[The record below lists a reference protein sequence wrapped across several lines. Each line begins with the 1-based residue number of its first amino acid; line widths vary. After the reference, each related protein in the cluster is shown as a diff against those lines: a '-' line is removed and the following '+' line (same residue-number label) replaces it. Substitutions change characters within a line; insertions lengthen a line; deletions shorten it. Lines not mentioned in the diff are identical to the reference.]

1 LEKFSG
7 SSVWYAAVML
17 AARRATERYG
27 LAVCLACLGLTGA
40 VLWLTADEPVRR
52 LLVNT
57 LVLCGGVA
65 TISVP
70 PGMLLAILLT
80 RTNVGGRNLGWLLLL
95 TLLFLPLHSTAA
107 GWVALFG
114 KLGSQS
120 SAFFQTTQPLVNGM
134 PAVVWIHS
142 MAAIPWV
149 TLIISLGL
157 WTIPREVEEAAL
169 LDVSPVRFF
178 LGLGLRYF
186 FPFVMAAGLWA
197 VITTAGEMTVTNLYM
212 VSTYAEELYNSVA
225 QGADAPTAG
234 IRLLPGICGT
244 ALLAC
249 SVCGLI
255 AALLPAGLG
264 KLFQRPRVYRLG
276 AWHPSMTIVSWCM
289 LLLVF
294 GVPLVSLALKA
305 GMVKQAVAGEH
316 VRSWSL
322 AALGD
327 VLLSSP
333 YRFRAEFGYSALF
346 AASGA
351 VVALV
356 VALPLAAWA
365 RRGGIGSLPAI
376 VTVAVCWAI
385 PGPLVGMSLSWLLNW
400 NFAPLIFLYDKTPLA
415 PALAMGVKALPVTIL
430 ILWMALA
437 SIPQQTLEAARLDGA
452 EGFSLFWRIILP
464 QRAAAIAA
472 AGMIAFAIGLA
483 DLAWSIL
490 VLPPGMET
498 VQRRVFGLIHYGV
511 EEQVAGVSLVTL
523 AVFFLLALGVGYLS
537 CEFRKS
543 TKPT

>member
-1 LEKFSG
+1 MEKFGG

-27 LAVCLACLGLTGA
+27 LAVCLACLGLAGA

-57 LVLCGGVA
+57 FVLCGGVA
-65 TISVP
+65 AISLP
-70 PGMLLAILLT
+70 TGLLLAILLA
-80 RTNVGGRNLGWLLLL
+80 RTNILGRNLGWLLLL

-120 SAFFQTTQPLVNGM
+120 SAFYQTAQPLVSGM
-134 PAVVWIHS
+134 PAVIWIHS
-142 MAAIPWV
+142 MAAIPWM

-157 WTIPREVEEAAL
+157 RAVPREVEEAAL
-169 LDVSPVRFF
+169 LDISPAQFF
-178 LGLGLRYF
+178 LGLGLRYYL
-186 FPFVMAAGLWA
+186 PFVMAAGLWA

-212 VSTYAEELYNSVA
+212 VSTYAEELYNSWA

-264 KLFQRPRVYRLG
+264 KLFQQPRVYRLG
-276 AWHPSMTIVSWCM
+276 AWRWPMSLVSWCV

-294 GVPLVSLALKA
+294 GLPLASLALKA
-305 GMVKQAVAGEH
+305 GTVKQAVGPEH
-316 VRSWSL
+316 VRIWSF
-322 AALGD
+322 AAFGE
-327 VLLSSP
+327 VLMRAP
-333 YRFRAEFGYSALF
+333 YRFRAEFGYSAIF
-346 AASGA
+346 AGCGA
-351 VVALV
+351 AAALAI
-356 VALPLAAWA
+356 ALPLAASA

-376 VTVAVCWAI
+376 AAVAICWAI

-400 NFAPLIFLYDKTPLA
+400 NITPLIFLYDKTPLV
-415 PALAMGVKALPVTIL
+415 PALAMGIKALPVTIL
-430 ILWMALA
+430 ILWAALA
-437 SIPQQTLEAARLDGA
+437 SIPQQTLDAAKLDGA
-452 EGFSLFWRIILP
+452 EGFSLFWRIMLP

-472 AGMIAFAIGLA
+472 AAVIAFAIGLA

-523 AVFFLLALGVGYLS
+523 ALFFVLALGVRCVS
-537 CEFRKS
+537 REFLHS
-543 TKPT
+543 SKPT